1 MGASATRTS
10 SFTCTPPAVFD
21 AIQNALA
28 SIATVQQVDAERL
41 YVAAT
46 VKPSMSS
53 WGERIQVWVKPES
66 LGTQVT
72 VESRC
77 RLGTQ
82 VIDWGR
88 NRRNVNRLL
97 KATSER
103 LQQAEHPEIN
113 LTAL

>member
-1 MGASATRTS
+1 MGASVTRTS
-10 SFTCTPPAVFD
+10 SFTFTPPAVFG
-21 AIQNALA
+21 AVHKALA

-46 VKPSMSS
+46 RKASLSS

-66 LGTQVT
+66 VGTLVT

-88 NRRNVNRLL
+88 NRRNVNQLL

-103 LQQAEHPEIN
+103 LQRGEQPEIN